1 MRSRPRT
8 REVSSSTADTDYWVK
23 RCDRRC
29 RVNNREAGPGLLRPH
44 PRCLS
49 ASGATS
55 ATAPAQLA
63 HLFFES
69 LHPFCQ
75 PVEALV
81 DLLPVPL
88 FVLAPA
94 SPGTSLVR
102 ASLAPAPACSWSTS
116 PAAATLRGASVAP
129 VSSAAHRCTFRSVF
143 FQLTKG
149 LSTPWGFERN
159 RCH

>member
-1 MRSRPRT
+1 MIPCERRPIRAGDAQRCRTEVMPNFLERRQNEVRRISLPRT
-8 REVSSSTADTDYWVK
+8 
-23 RCDRRC
+23 
-29 RVNNREAGPGLLRPH
+29 RVNNREAGPGLLHSH

-55 ATAPAQLA
+55 ATAAAQLA

-102 ASLAPAPACSWSTS
+102 ASSCPPLLLHVPRRRDAPRRLCRPC
-116 PAAATLRGASVAP
+116 
-129 VSSAAHRCTFRSVF
+129 
-143 FQLTKG
+143 
-149 LSTPWGFERN
+149 
-159 RCH
+159 

>member
-1 MRSRPRT
+1 MNPRWILRAFVSPFRHYFSQNSCELGVNFLERRQNEVRRTSLPRT
-8 REVSSSTADTDYWVK
+8 
-23 RCDRRC
+23 

-55 ATAPAQLA
+55 ATDPAQLA

-81 DLLPVPL
+81 DLLPPIGAP
-88 FVLAPA
+88 FVL
-94 SPGTSLVR
+94 
-102 ASLAPAPACSWSTS
+102 CSSSSQKGYLPRGALSVTGVTS
-116 PAAATLRGASVAP
+116 PPADRLPTEEHAFPIPNFGEYPFPEEA
-129 VSSAAHRCTFRSVF
+129 
-143 FQLTKG
+143 
-149 LSTPWGFERN
+149 
-159 RCH
+159 